1 MKMSQLVSERRTDEL
16 LEFLKLLFA
25 KKQKELV
32 TIKDRSSKA
41 VAEDDLANLN
51 ISCIVVKIIITICTL
66 L

>member
-1 MKMSQLVSERRTDEL
+1 MSQLVSERRTDEL

-41 VAEDDLANLN
+41 VAEDDLAN
-51 ISCIVVKIIITICTL
+51 ISCIIVKIIITICTL